1 MTEQVFAGA
10 DAGRVV
16 NGPERECCMSESV
29 QIHAETKCL
38 RGPPSDHVI
47 DRAIVHRIALVRHPE
62 PIVLGS
68 IRNTAPEFLE
78 IEVDSPR

>member
-1 MTEQVFAGA
+1 M
-10 DAGRVV
+10 
-16 NGPERECCMSESV
+16 PESV
-29 QIHAETKCL
+29 QIHTEAKCL
-38 RGPPSDHVI
+38 PSAPPDHVI

-78 IEVDSPR
+78 IEVDSPRQRFT